1 MLITILGMIKPTA
14 VQSQIRPF
22 RLISGWKY
30 ARRSGSILIGQ
41 GCFLRPSRL
50 SGILAAPSKSSAM
63 PPKKPVSPATTSLAR
78 ALDQNEIVKETVEH
92 SADELLVIN
101 AVLKQEIPPH
111 VQTSEVAQAL
121 EKTGELNGKI
131 QASAEKLAQVNQVLE
146 QEISERADLER
157 ELASTKAALAQAKDP
172 RA

>member
-1 MLITILGMIKPTA
+1 
-14 VQSQIRPF
+14 
-22 RLISGWKY
+22 
-30 ARRSGSILIGQ
+30 
-41 GCFLRPSRL
+41 
-50 SGILAAPSKSSAM
+50 M